1 MEIFSDVPVPT
12 ERGQIEKKLTE
23 KATPTADQSDS
34 FSSPTNQQPRR
45 ICVTFFFPAL
55 WSPFKKRRQ
64 IVGTRTN
71 TKKTIERRVLNLL
84 SFRLPRRPF

>member
-45 ICVTFFFPAL
+45 ICVTFFFLRCGRRLKNADKSLEHAL
-55 WSPFKKRRQ
+55 
-64 IVGTRTN
+64 TRTR
-71 TKKTIERRVLNLL
+71 TKKKQLNAGY
-84 SFRLPRRPF
+84 